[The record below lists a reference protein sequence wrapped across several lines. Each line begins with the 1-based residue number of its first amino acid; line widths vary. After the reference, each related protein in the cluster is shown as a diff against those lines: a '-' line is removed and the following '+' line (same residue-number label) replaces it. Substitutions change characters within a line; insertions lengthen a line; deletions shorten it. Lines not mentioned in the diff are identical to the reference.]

1 MLLFMSVTGWMR
13 NIPDESVDTVIT
25 SPPYWG
31 LRDYGGDGKIWG
43 GDPECNHEWEG
54 YKTK

>member
-1 MLLFMSVTGWMR
+1 MRGIEMSDFTIHIGDCIEQMR

-31 LRDYGGDGKIWG
+31 LRDYGGNGRVWG
-43 GDPECNHEWEG
+43 GDPE
-54 YKTK
+54 